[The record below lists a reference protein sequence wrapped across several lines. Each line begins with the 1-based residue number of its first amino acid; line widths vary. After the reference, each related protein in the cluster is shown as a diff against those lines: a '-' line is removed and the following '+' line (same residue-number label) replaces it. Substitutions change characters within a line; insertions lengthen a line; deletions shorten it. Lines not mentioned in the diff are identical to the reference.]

1 MIHVGSFIVK
11 LHDDSSPQR
20 EAQNN
25 TPSVFK
31 IQEIRTVGEKNGNK
45 NRSVFVAPKKVL
57 PKPKPIDPF
66 KAAAMLDQPRKLEK
80 ITKTPQ
86 KFLKPSKAPTA
97 IQQIEKNEPSK
108 SVTQVMQQIPSSYAG
123 VVNSSPTLSKTD
135 VNVRV
140 EMPEGVKEDELNEF
154 ELMFYTFQ
162 KRMMVKYVESIILQ
176 VREFEKTH
184 PHRRIFPEGKHVMT
198 GRVVFD
204 KEGNIKQIKMVRWT
218 NVDDLQ
224 HIFEDAL
231 KSMYSLPNPPKFLW
245 EKNGEFTVFYNFV
258 VNNI

>member
-1 MIHVGSFIVK
+1 MIHLASLVLKF
-11 LHDDSSPQR
+11 HDFDSKNASLT
-20 EAQNN
+20 ESE
-25 TPSVFK
+25 SVFK
-31 IQEIRTVGEKNGNK
+31 IKEIRTVGTKNGFK
-45 NRSVFVAPKKVL
+45 NNQVFLAPKKAQV
-57 PKPKPIDPF
+57 DPF
-66 KAAAMLDQPRKLEK
+66 KAQALLDQIKKVEK
-80 ITKTPQ
+80 ISKTPRR
-86 KFLKPSKAPTA
+86 LMLPSKPTSA
-97 IQQIEKNEPSK
+97 IDIVTKAEPTQ
-108 SVTQVMQQIPSSYAG
+108 SVAQVMEQMPTSYAG

-162 KRMMVKYVESIILQ
+162 KRMMTKYVESIILQ

-184 PHRRIFPEGKHVMT
+184 PHRKIFPEGKHIMT

-204 KEGNIKQIKMVRWT
+204 KDGNIKQIKMVRWT
-218 NVDDLQ
+218 NVADLQ
-224 HIFEDAL
+224 GVFEEAL

>member
-1 MIHVGSFIVK
+1 
-11 LHDDSSPQR
+11 
-20 EAQNN
+20 
-25 TPSVFK
+25 
-31 IQEIRTVGEKNGNK
+31 
-45 NRSVFVAPKKVL
+45 
-57 PKPKPIDPF
+57 
-66 KAAAMLDQPRKLEK
+66 ML
-80 ITKTPQ
+80 
-86 KFLKPSKAPTA
+86 PSKPTSA
-97 IQQIEKNEPSK
+97 IDIVTKAEPTQ
-108 SVTQVMQQIPSSYAG
+108 SVAQVMEQMPSNYAG

-162 KRMMVKYVESIILQ
+162 KRMMTKYVESIILQ

-184 PHRRIFPEGKHVMT
+184 PHRKIFPEGKHIMT

-204 KEGNIKQIKMVRWT
+204 KDGNIKQIKMVRWT
-218 NVDDLQ
+218 NVADLQ
-224 HIFEDAL
+224 GVFEEAL